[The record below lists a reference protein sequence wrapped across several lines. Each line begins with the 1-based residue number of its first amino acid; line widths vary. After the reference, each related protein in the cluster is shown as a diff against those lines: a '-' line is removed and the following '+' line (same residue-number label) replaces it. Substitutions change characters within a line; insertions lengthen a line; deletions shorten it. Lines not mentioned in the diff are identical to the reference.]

1 MHGCPSQDLFAL
13 MSQIRYLRVNIVP
26 LSERRQAVSRRAKP
40 RRAPLV
46 ISAGALHT
54 PGAAG
59 GTNAPARSLDSSVI
73 AGLDPAIQ
81 RLLDARLK
89 AGHDIVD
96 PLSAPAHSLSAGN

>member
-1 MHGCPSQDLFAL
+1 
-13 MSQIRYLRVNIVP
+13 MSQIRYSGVNIAHM
-26 LSERRQAVSRRAKP
+26 SKARQAESRRAKP
-40 RRAPLV
+40 WRPPLA

-54 PGAAG
+54 PEAAS

-96 PLSAPAHSLSAGN
+96 PLSAQVHSLSAGN